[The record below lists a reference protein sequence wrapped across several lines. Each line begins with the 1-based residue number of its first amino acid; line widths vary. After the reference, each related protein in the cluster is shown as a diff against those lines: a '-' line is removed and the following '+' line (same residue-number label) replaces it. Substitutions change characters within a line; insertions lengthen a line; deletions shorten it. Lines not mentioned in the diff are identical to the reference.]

1 MTATTPPVRRKGR
14 NYPNKKTPVI
24 KRSQFKRVSAME
36 REERPVIARKSPYS
50 HANIL
55 SSLKSIKEKYKF
67 YRVSFG
73 CKATEGKHRGYLIN
87 NINYFD
93 NLASVKDIKVIT
105 RDTGDGYWI
114 EHGEDLDYIEIF
126 FIKLIIPGYVL
137 SDLKNNVTIYIH
149 NRKGEMTVRVGGVKI
164 EHRPDKVDKDFVALL
179 KYLGEEGIC
188 GSGISD
194 EFIILDKQGR
204 MLPIQQG
211 DKFLWEDKVI
221 EDRYRNYYG
230 LIVLLRDMIAD
241 GWKYE
246 VRYGE
251 VDLYAQ
257 TEILFTKGGQR
268 RRFTF
273 LVANLELT
281 CANYQ
286 RHQDIY
292 AKFNIP
298 DIDGFGDQHYTITG
312 IRGSCFVRGRNNCYI
327 KNSRHHFKNI
337 PIGDNIYAR
346 FDDQGYGILKKIL
359 IKIGVCGYG
368 WYKGDTPPL
377 KRITLEDFP
386 EIKAD
391 EVLDQWKTWI

>member
-1 MTATTPPVRRKGR
+1 
-14 NYPNKKTPVI
+14 
-24 KRSQFKRVSAME
+24 ME

-55 SSLKSIKEKYKF
+55 SSLRSIKEKCKY
-67 YRVSFG
+67 YRVTFDYKSL
-73 CKATEGKHRGYLIN
+73 EGKHRGYLVNSIH
-87 NINYFD
+87 YFD
-93 NLASVKDIKVIT
+93 NLASIKEIGIFT

-164 EHRPDKVDKDFVALL
+164 EHRPDKVDRDFVALL

-211 DKFLWEDKVI
+211 DKFLWEDEVI
-221 EDRYRNYYG
+221 EGKYRNYYG
-230 LIVLLRDMIAD
+230 LIVLLRDLIAD

-251 VDLYAQ
+251 VDLYAR
-257 TEILFTKGGQR
+257 TEVMFRKGNQE

-273 LVANLELT
+273 LVASQELT

-286 RHQDIY
+286 RDQNIY

-298 DIDGFGDQHYTITG
+298 DIDWVQIEIYPKSKKNYYQWAINVPYMGETKINFLDNLGSHDVVHNDDFLNRWENHYNALNPVYLEI
-312 IRGSCFVRGRNNCYI
+312 VN
-327 KNSRHHFKNI
+327 
-337 PIGDNIYAR
+337 
-346 FDDQGYGILKKIL
+346 LL
-359 IKIGVCGYG
+359 INMGMNELSDK
-368 WYKGDTPPL
+368 WYVKDTDKMLPMYFL
-377 KRITLEDFP
+377 
-386 EIKAD
+386 
-391 EVLDQWKTWI
+391 

>member
-1 MTATTPPVRRKGR
+1 MTATTPQVRRKGR

-36 REERPVIARKSPYS
+36 REKRPVIARKSPYS

-55 SSLKSIKEKYKF
+55 STLKSIKEECKF
-67 YRVSFG
+67 YR
-73 CKATEGKHRGYLIN
+73 ATFDYKSLEGKHRGYLVNSIRF
-87 NINYFD
+87 FD
-93 NLASVKDIKVIT
+93 NLASIKEIGIFT

-126 FIKLIIPGYVL
+126 FMKLVIPGYVL

-149 NRKGEMTVRVGGVKI
+149 NRKGEMTIRVGGVKI

-194 EFIILDKQGR
+194 EFIVLDEKGK
-204 MLPIQQG
+204 MIPIQQG
-211 DKFLWEDKVI
+211 DKFLWEDEVI
-221 EDRYRNYYG
+221 EGRYRNYYG
-230 LIVLLRDMIAD
+230 LVVLLRDLIAD
-241 GWKYE
+241 GWVYE

-251 VDLYAQ
+251 VDLYAR
-257 TEILFTKGGQR
+257 TEVMFKKGNQE

-273 LVANLELT
+273 LIASQELT

-286 RHQDIY
+286 RNQNIY

-337 PIGDNIYAR
+337 EIGDNIYAR

-359 IKIGVCGYG
+359 IKMGVHGYK
-368 WYKGDTPPL
+368 WYKGDTPPE
-377 KRITLEDFP
+377 KITLADFP
-386 EIKAD
+386 TIKED

>member
-1 MTATTPPVRRKGR
+1 
-14 NYPNKKTPVI
+14 
-24 KRSQFKRVSAME
+24 ME
-36 REERPVIARKSPYS
+36 REKRPVIARKSPYS

-55 SSLKSIKEKYKF
+55 SSFKRVKDNHKY

-73 CKATEGKHRGYLIN
+73 CKATEGIHRGYLVN

-93 NLASVKDIKVIT
+93 NLATVKEIKVIT

-114 EHGEDLDYIEIF
+114 EHGEDLDKIDIF

-149 NRKGEMTVRVGGVKI
+149 NRKGEMTVKVGGLKI
-164 EHRPDKVDKDFVALL
+164 KHRPDKVDKDFVALL

-194 EFIILDKQGR
+194 EKIELDSRGK
-204 MLPIQQG
+204 MIPIQQG
-211 DKFLWEDKVI
+211 NKFLWEKDVI
-221 EDRYRNYYG
+221 EGKYRNYYG

-241 GWKYE
+241 GWVYE
-246 VRYGE
+246 VRYGDT
-251 VDLYAQ
+251 DLYAR
-257 TEILFTKGGQR
+257 TEVMFKKGNQE

-273 LVANLELT
+273 LVASHELNCT
-281 CANYQ
+281 NYK

-312 IRGSCFVRGRNNCYI
+312 IRGSCFVRGKNNCSI
-327 KNSRHHFKNI
+327 KGSAHHFKNI

-346 FDDQGYGILKKIL
+346 FDDQGYGILKKLL
-359 IKIGVCGYG
+359 IKMGVRGYG
-368 WYKGDTPPL
+368 WYKGNTPPPEMV
-377 KRITLEDFP
+377 TLEDIP
-386 EIKAD
+386 LIKSDEI
-391 EVLDQWKTWI
+391 LDQWKVEK

>member
-1 MTATTPPVRRKGR
+1 M
-14 NYPNKKTPVI
+14 N
-24 KRSQFKRVSAME
+24 
-36 REERPVIARKSPYS
+36 
-50 HANIL
+50 
-55 SSLKSIKEKYKF
+55 
-67 YRVSFG
+67 FG
-73 CKATEGKHRGYLIN
+73 CKATEGIHRGYLIN

-93 NLASVKDIKVIT
+93 NLATVKEIRVIT

-114 EHGEDLDYIEIF
+114 EHGDGLDKIDIF
-126 FIKLIIPGYVL
+126 FIKLVIPGYIL

-179 KYLGEEGIC
+179 KYLGEEGIY
-188 GSGISD
+188 GSGISG
-194 EFIILDKQGR
+194 EFIVLDDKGR

-211 DKFLWEDKVI
+211 DKFLWEEEVI
-221 EDRYRNYYG
+221 EGRYRNYYG
-230 LIVLLRDMIAD
+230 LIVLLRDLIAD

-251 VDLYAQ
+251 VDLYAR
-257 TEILFTKGGQR
+257 TEVMFRKGNKE

-273 LVANLELT
+273 LVADRELT

-286 RHQDIY
+286 RDQNIY

-312 IRGSCFVRGRNNCYI
+312 VRGSCFVRGRNNCSI
-327 KNSRHHFKNI
+327 KGSVHHFKKI
-337 PIGDNIYAR
+337 PIGDSIYVRA
-346 FDDQGYGILKKIL
+346 DDQGYGILKKLL
-359 IKIGVCGYG
+359 IKIGVRGYG
-368 WYKGDTPPL
+368 WYKGNTPPL
-377 KRITLEDFP
+377 KKITLEDFP
-386 EIKAD
+386 EIKPD

>member
-1 MTATTPPVRRKGR
+1 
-14 NYPNKKTPVI
+14 
-24 KRSQFKRVSAME
+24 ME
-36 REERPVIARKSPYS
+36 REKRPVIARKSPYS

-55 SSLKSIKEKYKF
+55 SSLRSIKEKCKH
-67 YRVSFG
+67 YRVTFDYKSL
-73 CKATEGKHRGYLIN
+73 EGKHRGYLIN
-87 NINYFD
+87 NIHYFD

-194 EFIILDKQGR
+194 EFIILDEKGK
-204 MLPIQQG
+204 MIPIQQG

-312 IRGSCFVRGRNNCYI
+312 IRGSCFVRGRNNCSI
-327 KNSRHHFKNI
+327 KGSVHHFKNI
-337 PIGDNIYAR
+337 PIGDSIYAR
-346 FDDQGYGILKKIL
+346 FDDQGYGILKKLL
-359 IKIGVCGYG
+359 IKMGVRGYG
-368 WYKGDTPPL
+368 WYKGNTPPPEMV
-377 KRITLEDFP
+377 TLEDIP
-386 EIKAD
+386 LIKD
-391 EVLDQWKTWI
+391 DKILDQWKVEK